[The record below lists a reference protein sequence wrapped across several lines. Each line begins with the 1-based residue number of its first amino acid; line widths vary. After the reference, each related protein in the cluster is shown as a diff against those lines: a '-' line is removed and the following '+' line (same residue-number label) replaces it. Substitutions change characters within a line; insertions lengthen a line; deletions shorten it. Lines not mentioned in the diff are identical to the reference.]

1 MMITKKRQLQHRS
14 GVRKQLIFCTLSA
27 LLSCGA
33 AVAETN
39 NQIKLTNEQILRAG
53 IKTEAAIAADTAKS
67 DGKASATEG
76 QHLSGTVV
84 APPNAV
90 SMISSMVSGVV
101 QEVQHQSMQPIRSG
115 NPIVSIFSQQLMEMQ
130 REYVQLATQSRLAK
144 EKRERDEGLF
154 NEGIIAQSR
163 LQDSRAAAIQADV
176 AARERYQALRSAGM
190 GETQI
195 RQLLSNQNLT
205 SVLRISANSNGILT
219 EINVKPGQRIEA
231 GTPIASISK
240 DGAFWV
246 ELQASAQ
253 QASSIRIGD
262 LMQVNNCASAKVT
275 AISSQIQSGNQTT
288 LIRTQV
294 IDGNQCLKL
303 NQFVD
308 ARHQSGVIPPNSI
321 GVPAKALIQSKNEH
335 YVFVKNAQG
344 FEAVKVKLLSTVGQ
358 HAWVSSNPKL
368 QVGSQVATQGII
380 QLKGARAGLGAEE
393 GGAQ

>member
-163 LQDSRAAAIQADV
+163 LQDSRAAAMIQADV

-288 LIRTQV
+288 LIRTSH
-294 IDGNQCLKL
+294 
-303 NQFVD
+303 
-308 ARHQSGVIPPNSI
+308 RWQSMSETQSI
-321 GVPAKALIQSKNEH
+321 
-335 YVFVKNAQG
+335 
-344 FEAVKVKLLSTVGQ
+344 
-358 HAWVSSNPKL
+358 
-368 QVGSQVATQGII
+368 
-380 QLKGARAGLGAEE
+380 R
-393 GGAQ
+393 

>member
-1 MMITKKRQLQHRS
+1 
-14 GVRKQLIFCTLSA
+14 
-27 LLSCGA
+27 
-33 AVAETN
+33 
-39 NQIKLTNEQILRAG
+39 
-53 IKTEAAIAADTAKS
+53 
-67 DGKASATEG
+67 
-76 QHLSGTVV
+76 
-84 APPNAV
+84 
-90 SMISSMVSGVV
+90 
-101 QEVQHQSMQPIRSG
+101 
-115 NPIVSIFSQQLMEMQ
+115 VSIFSQQLMEMQ